1 MNLIKLNRKHYMDKV
16 LTPPDFRPTC
26 AEEAELLGRR
36 RWSLLL
42 SWEPTTDWSCSSWCE
57 VRTSPPMGGKR
68 SGCLRRLS
76 TSVCLSVGAVTI
88 PYRETQRD
96 RESVNAIFSVCS
108 LRYSTHQ
115 QEILF
120 LLIWLLLLLAQSPL
134 HNNPIPC
141 DAITIISLTF
151 TQVSFSTKQFAFSF
165 NGSWAEQ
172 QLMKKSHSDYSER
185 QGHSGSLKRLHPEF
199 IDLSSYLINLSA
211 LTLMKKKT
219 KHKI

>member
-57 VRTSPPMGGKR
+57 VRISPPMGGKR

-151 TQVSFSTKQFAFSF
+151 TQVSFSNNLLSVLMAV
-165 NGSWAEQ
+165 EQ
-172 QLMKKSHSDYSER
+172 NS
-185 QGHSGSLKRLHPEF
+185 SLWRKVIVTILRDRDTPAH
-199 IDLSSYLINLSA
+199 LSA
-211 LTLMKKKT
+211 CIQNLL
-219 KHKI
+219 IFLVI

>member
-16 LTPPDFRPTC
+16 LTPPDFHPTC

-57 VRTSPPMGGKR
+57 VRISPPMGGKR
-68 SGCLRRLS
+68 SGCLRCLS

-108 LRYSTHQ
+108 LHYSTHQ

-120 LLIWLLLLLAQSPL
+120 LLIWLLLLLAQSSL

-151 TQVSFSTKQFAFSF
+151 TQVSFSNNLLSVLMAV
-165 NGSWAEQ
+165 EQ
-172 QLMKKSHSDYSER
+172 NS
-185 QGHSGSLKRLHPEF
+185 SLWRKVIVTIRRDRDTPAH
-199 IDLSSYLINLSA
+199 LSA
-211 LTLMKKKT
+211 CIQNLL
-219 KHKI
+219 IFLVI